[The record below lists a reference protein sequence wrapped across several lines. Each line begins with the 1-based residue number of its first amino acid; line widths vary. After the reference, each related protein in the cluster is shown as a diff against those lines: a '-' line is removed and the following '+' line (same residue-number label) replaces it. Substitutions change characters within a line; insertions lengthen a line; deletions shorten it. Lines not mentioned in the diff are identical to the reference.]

1 MHVYWCFA
9 VCMGYTFYRFLFDL
23 CSHHFFPLL
32 FLMPIIV
39 VDVAVVVII
48 ICCSSRSFSWVH
60 FYVSFVAIVRVF
72 FIVLLM
78 FMWLISYFPYIFI
91 ANFLFSFS
99 FIQFLIFLSFFCFL
113 LILWKLGSTWF
124 IYDSKICI
132 YDCNIR
138 LTWLHFLFSSLSTQL
153 NCLSSFYISFDTCDS
168 RAL

>member
-1 MHVYWCFA
+1 MPCRWCCFWSNFLCCSWILYRNRVFVTVVADVIVFIFA
-9 VCMGYTFYRFLFDL
+9 V
-23 CSHHFFPLL
+23 
-32 FLMPIIV
+32 V
-39 VDVAVVVII
+39 VDVAVVIII

-78 FMWLISYFPYIFI
+78 FMWLISYFSYIFI

-99 FIQFLIFLSFFCFL
+99 FHFFL

-138 LTWLHFLFSSLSTQL
+138 LTWLHFFLSSLSTQL
-153 NCLSSFYISFDTCDS
+153 NCLSSFCISFDTFDS

>member
-1 MHVYWCFA
+1 MCIVCSA
-9 VCMGYTFYRFLFDL
+9 VCMDYIFYRFLFDL

-39 VDVAVVVII
+39 VDVAVVIII

-78 FMWLISYFPYIFI
+78 FMWLISYFSYIFI

-99 FIQFLIFLSFFCFL
+99 FHFFL

-138 LTWLHFLFSSLSTQL
+138 LTWLHFFLSSLSTQL
-153 NCLSSFYISFDTCDS
+153 NCLSSFCISFDTFDS